1 MDNKFGKAAIVSQR
15 ISLRNE
21 AMLESIVSSVFLT
34 RKPIVIH
41 FETEEE
47 ARRAAERLTQI
58 AERLSAKSEQE

>member
-41 FETEEE
+41 FETEE